1 MFAVRRLARAFL
13 LALLLPALLAPRGW
27 AWQVCFCLTAS
38 DAASDMGAANGC
50 CTAFEPAPSAL
61 DSSMSCCEP
70 TSDGTSETGCG
81 DCGDCRSFDAGNRA
95 LQPSQGVPE
104 LPTALPIEHLVA
116 LESPMA
122 LPAYGRTLASRG
134 LAPPGAPPRSLPLR
148 I

>member
-1 MFAVRRLARAFL
+1 MVAVRRLARALL

-27 AWQVCFCLTAS
+27 AWQVCFCL
-38 DAASDMGAANGC
+38 AASDQGASSC
-50 CTAFEPAPSAL
+50 CVALETVPSAQK
-61 DSSMSCCEP
+61 SSIACCAP
-70 TSDGTSETGCG
+70 TSDDTSETGCG

-95 LQPSQGVPE
+95 LQTSPGVPE

-116 LESPMA
+116 LGSPMA

-134 LAPPGAPPRSLPLR
+134 LAPPGAPPRLLPLR